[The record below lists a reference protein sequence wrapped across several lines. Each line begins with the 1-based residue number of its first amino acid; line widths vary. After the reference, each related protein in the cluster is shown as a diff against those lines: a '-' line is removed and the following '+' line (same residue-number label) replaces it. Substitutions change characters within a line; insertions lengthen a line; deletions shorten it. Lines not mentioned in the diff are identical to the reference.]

1 MAKEAAKSA
10 PEAGKSVKKT
20 DKATSGKAAKKNDK
34 KKESFGKKFTRF
46 FKDLRSEIKKVVWP
60 SKKQVKNNTLV
71 VLAFMAVAAVFVWG
85 IDAILSFLMNL
96 LIK

>member
-10 PEAGKSVKKT
+10 PEAEKTAKKA

-60 SKKQVKNNTLV
+60 SKKQVKKQHACCFGFYGRCSRLR
-71 VLAFMAVAAVFVWG
+71 LG
-85 IDAILSFLMNL
+85 H
-96 LIK
+96 